1 MRRLLR
7 RFIYLFFGLLLLYWL
22 LVRGAITLIQMQP
35 ERFLGWTESG
45 LGLSVQVAELKV
57 DQTWLGAA
65 FTFREL
71 AFASGEGKETSGVE
85 PRVRGQ
91 VAELSLDVNVFAPL
105 LGWHHWGE
113 RLTVRDGRV
122 AVSGTDTQ
130 KERTVSLQPLTRLP
144 QFLHWKRVSLKSVVL
159 QQGRQDGQTDRLVL
173 HSVQTFQGARQ
184 TLQGQMTWQR
194 GDTDVGLTLE
204 GTFDLNPAGWLSDGD
219 ASVRLSQPLSLKHV
233 YALMPGQVDAW
244 QALPQG
250 QLQARIHMQWQQRQL
265 RDIRLQGQAS
275 ELDWQNT
282 ESKDLPK
289 TIGFEAHWLT
299 QGQAGALDNWV
310 LMVDRLALDHTYLS
324 SISPIRVALT
334 QRDQLRFSVAQLG
347 LESLKPFYHYALA
360 QVEESNAIDRVKALS
375 VKSVSGLFDLSQLRL
390 LSLRANIAQLH
401 LVEKSGW
408 PGLQV
413 KDWALNYEEGQGRL
427 EAKSPLTVQT
437 SSLETGPVALSMAQ
451 PLRWQ
456 ADHQAWQIL
465 PFALSVDDRFELRL
479 SASGQSDG
487 QVALDADTEI
497 KALATLKRYLPYA
510 VMDEELETWLKTAL
524 VKGENVRASAHLSGH
539 WQDFPFLEQRGKFEV
554 LASVDQAQLKFDPDW
569 PMLTDFEARLRYVP
583 HNLTIETPSARTLGA
598 SGKNIAVRIAGLD
611 QKDIAVEISGEV
623 EADAADAKRYL
634 LASPLARNIGMET
647 FLAEQVSLSGPVR
660 VDLSEIWVPV
670 DGHKG
675 LSETVRGRVRLQ
687 GVRLRLFD
695 QLAWQ
700 DARGAIDFTEKGIQA
715 DEVKALWGQTP
726 LTIQART
733 DESNVAMTIQGTHSV
748 TLPDASGELPWR
760 TELTIP
766 FDPEAE
772 TGSMTETQRPIRLS
786 GEADLTG
793 LTLAMPAPLN
803 EKVLAAGQS
812 RPDKALWQATIRS
825 DQVDLSAW
833 LPDLIHAQGQWR
845 PDSDQSLALHRL
857 GVNLGSSQPLSGDVS
872 QAGVEVGGHLDELAL
887 EAWLDYWPRFE
898 DWSQGLAALSPSKEV
913 DKDEDA
919 SGVAWMRQRKWLPS
933 HVTIDRLGY
942 AQTPFHQV
950 KLTWLGLPAK
960 AGEADSPRVVY
971 AAMADEWAFQAL
983 QTQQDRFKVDLA
995 RLDVTLSDDFA
1006 EKNLAAKTDCQPP
1019 DMLEDLTKDIAF
1031 SGRNIRIND
1040 RAVSSV
1046 AFRWLETPQSSRF
1059 EDLKIRIDEVQG
1071 RFQGAF
1077 AYDKTANRSQLKGTL
1092 RARDVA
1098 DMTTWLGIKKGFE
1111 GEKGQVDMDL
1121 TWPGDLTCVTLE
1133 RLAGSADF
1141 RFDDGVIKDAEPG
1154 LARVLGLLSVDSLM
1168 RRLRL
1173 DIRDVTDAGLLYS
1186 VIEGEGRFDKGHY
1199 RLSQLRMSAPSA
1211 KAEVSGD
1218 IDLVKETLNLDARV
1232 TPAIGGSLPT
1242 IAALSGLVTPVVGV
1256 AAYAISKL
1264 LPGLNQDLV
1273 TYQYKITG
1281 SLDKIAV
1288 SDGKMGVELI
1298 KKQTS
1303 GKEKSGATEPEGF
1316 DPLNW
1321 E

>member
-1 MRRLLR
+1 VRRLLR
-7 RFIYLFFGLLLLYWL
+7 RFIYLFFGLFLLYWL
-22 LVRGAITLIQMQP
+22 LVRGAITFIQMQP
-35 ERFLGWTESG
+35 ERFLGWAESG
-45 LGLSVQVAELKV
+45 LGLGIQVAELTV

-65 FTFREL
+65 FTFKEL
-71 AFASGEGKETSGVE
+71 AFSPRENKDASGVDS
-85 PRVRGQ
+85 RVRGQ
-91 VAELSLDVNVFAPL
+91 LAELSLDVNVFAPL

-113 RLTVRDGRV
+113 RLTVRDGRLTL
-122 AVSGTDTQ
+122 SSTDTQ
-130 KERTVSLQPLTRLP
+130 NERTVSLQQLTRLP
-144 QFLHWKRVSLKSVVL
+144 QFLHWKRVSLTSVVL
-159 QQGRQDGQTDRLVL
+159 QQNRQGGQTDQLTL
-173 HSVQTFQGARQ
+173 HSMQTFHGARQ

-194 GDTDVGLTLE
+194 DDTDVALTVD
-204 GTFDLNPAGWLSDGD
+204 GSFDLNPAGWLSDGD
-219 ASVRLSQPLSLKHV
+219 ASVRLSQPVSLRHV
-233 YALMPGQVDAW
+233 YALMPGKVDAW

-275 ELDWQNT
+275 QLDWQNT
-282 ESKDLPK
+282 ESKALPK
-289 TIGFEAHWLT
+289 TLGFDAHWLT

-347 LESLKPFYHYALA
+347 LESLRPFYHYALA
-360 QVEESNAIDRVKALS
+360 QLEETNAIDRVKALS
-375 VKSVSGLFDLSQLRL
+375 VKGVSGLFDLSELRL
-390 LSLRANIAQLH
+390 LALQADIAQLH
-401 LVEKSGW
+401 LAEKLDW

-413 KDWALNYEEGQGRL
+413 KDWTLHYEKGQGRL
-427 EAKSPLTVQT
+427 KANSPLIVQS
-437 SSLETGPVALSMAQ
+437 SSLETGPVTVSMTK

-465 PFALSVDDRFELRL
+465 PFSLSVDGRFDVHL
-479 SASGQSDG
+479 SASGNSEG
-487 QVALDADTEI
+487 QMALDADTEI
-497 KALATLKRYLPYA
+497 GELATLKRYLPYG
-510 VMDEELETWLKTAL
+510 VMDEELKTWLKTAL
-524 VKGENVRASAHLSGH
+524 VKGENVRGSAHLAGH
-539 WQDFPFLEQRGKFEV
+539 WQEFPFQGQHGEFEV
-554 LASVDQAQLKFDPDW
+554 VASVDQAQLKFDPDW
-569 PMLTDFEARLRYVP
+569 PMLTDFGARLRYVP
-583 HNLTIETPSARTLGA
+583 HDLTVEAPSARTLGA
-598 SGKNIAVRIAGLD
+598 NGKNIAVRIAGLD

-623 EADAADAKRYL
+623 EADAAEAKRYL
-634 LASPLARNIGMET
+634 LASPLARNIGMEA
-647 FLAEQVSLSGPVR
+647 FLTEQASLSGPVR
-660 VDLSEIWVPV
+660 VDLSDIWVPV

-675 LSETVRGRVRLQ
+675 LSETVSGRVRLQ
-687 GVRLRLFD
+687 GVRLQLFE
-695 QLAWQ
+695 QLTWQ
-700 DARGAIDFTEKGIQA
+700 DLRGAIDFTEKGIQA
-715 DEVKALWGQTP
+715 DDIKALWGHTP
-726 LTIQART
+726 LKIQART
-733 DESNVAMTIQGTHSV
+733 DQENVAVTIQGTHSV
-748 TLPDASGELPWR
+748 TLPDATGELPWQ
-760 TELTIP
+760 TELEIP
-766 FDPEAE
+766 FDPKAE
-772 TGSMTETQRPIRLS
+772 TGSMAETQRPIRLS

-803 EKVLAAGQS
+803 ETVLRAEQS
-812 RPDKALWQATIRS
+812 RPDKARWQATVRS

-833 LPDLIHAQGQWR
+833 LPDLIHVQGQWR
-845 PDSDQSLALHRL
+845 PDLDQSLALHHLRAH
-857 GVNLGSSQPLSGDVS
+857 LGSSQPLSGDSS
-872 QAGVEVGGHLDELAL
+872 QAGVEVGGHLNELAL
-887 EAWLDYWPRFE
+887 EEWLDYWPRFE
-898 DWSQGLAALSPSKEV
+898 DWSQSIVSLAD
-913 DKDEDA
+913 DKRAGKNEGA
-919 SGVAWMRQRKWLPS
+919 SGLAWMRQRAWLPS
-933 HVTIDRLGY
+933 HVTIDRLDY

-960 AGEADSPRVVY
+960 AGESDSPRVVY

-983 QTQQDRFKVDLA
+983 QTQKDRFKVDLA
-995 RLDVTLSDDFA
+995 RLNVTLPDDFV
-1006 EKNLAAKTDCQPP
+1006 EKNLAAKPDCQPP
-1019 DMLEDLTKDIAF
+1019 DPMEDLIKDIAF
-1031 SGRNIRIND
+1031 SGQNIRIND
-1040 RAVSSV
+1040 RAISSV
-1046 AFRWLETPQSSRF
+1046 AFHWLETSQSSRF

-1071 RFQGAF
+1071 QFQGAF
-1077 AYDKTANRSQLKGTL
+1077 VYDKTTNRSQLKGTL
-1092 RARDVA
+1092 KARDVA

-1133 RLAGSADF
+1133 RLAGSAEF

-1186 VIEGEGRFDKGHY
+1186 VIEGEGRFDTGHY
-1199 RLSQLRMSAPSA
+1199 HLSQLRMSAPSA

-1242 IAALSGLVTPVVGV
+1242 IAALSGLVMPVVGV

-1281 SLDKIAV
+1281 SLGKIAV
-1288 SDGKMGVELI
+1288 SDGKMGIELI
-1298 KKQTS
+1298 KKQAPQK
-1303 GKEKSGATEPEGF
+1303 GKEGAAEPKGF